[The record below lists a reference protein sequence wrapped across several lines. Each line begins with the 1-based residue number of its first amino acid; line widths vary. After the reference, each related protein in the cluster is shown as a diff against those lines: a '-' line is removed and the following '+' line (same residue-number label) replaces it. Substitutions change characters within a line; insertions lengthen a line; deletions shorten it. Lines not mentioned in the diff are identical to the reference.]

1 MTAPTGVRTG
11 VGLRASTLFLLD
23 SNGYIA
29 AASPTTPYE
38 GVKFIGGKV
47 HTVNDKEPRT
57 FWHAGDDRI
66 VNGDMLPPLEGVTGE
81 MQMGVISDVVDAL
94 IADQKAFT
102 VGTGVYMGGGTN
114 KRGFEAQVGLL
125 SFQHAVDADQDAGSN
140 GLGGWN
146 SLIYPNCRLFRREVG
161 MVDQIMSRP
170 YTILPAIVSKHI
182 WGTAFVEG
190 TEGFTSAQ
198 FLSGYT
204 RGRPKLIA
212 WQGNNT
218 LVEFSFPVLYP
229 AIVASVSVWL
239 NGVLTI
245 PTTVTTTKITMAT
258 APGTGVNMTVA
269 YEY

>member
-23 SNGYIA
+23 ANGYIA

-47 HTVNDKEPRT
+47 LTVNDKEPRV

-66 VNGDMLPPLEGVTGE
+66 QNGDMLPPLEGVTGE
-81 MQMGVISDVVDAL
+81 MQMGVMSDVVDAL
-94 IADQKAFT
+94 ISSQKAFT
-102 VGTGVYMGGGTN
+102 VGTGTYMGGGTD
-114 KRGFEAQVGLL
+114 KRGFETQVALM
-125 SFQHAVDADQDAGSN
+125 SFQHAVDADQVAGSN

-146 SLIYPNCRLFRREVG
+146 ELIFPNCRLFKRENG
-161 MVDQIMSRP
+161 FVDQIMSRP
-170 YTILPAIVSKHI
+170 YTMVPSIVSKHV
-182 WGTAFVEG
+182 WGTAFSEA

-198 FLSGYT
+198 FIRGYT
-204 RGRPKLIA
+204 RGKPKKIA
-212 WQGNNT
+212 WLGNNT
-218 LVEFSFPVLYP
+218 IVEFTFPTDFP
-229 AIVASVSVWL
+229 AIVASVAVWL
-239 NGVLTI
+239 NGVLTT